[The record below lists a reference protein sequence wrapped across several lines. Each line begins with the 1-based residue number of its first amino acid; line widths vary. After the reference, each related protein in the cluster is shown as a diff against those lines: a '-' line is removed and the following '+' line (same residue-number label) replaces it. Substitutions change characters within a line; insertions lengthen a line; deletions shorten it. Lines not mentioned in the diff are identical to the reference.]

1 MDLHKRL
8 TAARKSAGF
17 DTAKQAA
24 DALGIR
30 YPTYAGHENGSS
42 GFRRDTAA
50 FYAKRFGVSLDWLIT
65 GRGEMKGLK
74 DDPQVMRIAER
85 FRQAPAHIQQ
95 TVLTLLELDQ
105 KNKES
110 SKP

>member
-8 TAARKSAGF
+8 VAARKGAGF

-30 YPTYAGHENGSS
+30 YPTYAGHENGNS

-65 GRGEMKGLK
+65 GRGEMKGQK
-74 DDPQVMRIAER
+74 DDPRLARFAEM
-85 FRQAPAHIQQ
+85 FRNAPDHIQQ
-95 TVLTLLELDQ
+95 TVLTVLESGQ
-105 KNKES
+105 KEKES